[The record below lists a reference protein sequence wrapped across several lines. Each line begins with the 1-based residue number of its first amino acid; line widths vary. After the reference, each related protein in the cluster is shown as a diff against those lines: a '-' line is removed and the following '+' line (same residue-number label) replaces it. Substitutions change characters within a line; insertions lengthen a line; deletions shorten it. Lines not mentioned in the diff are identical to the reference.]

1 MDEIYSCLHYTSA
14 DFTSSTPP
22 PQPQPPSHHH
32 PLLLS
37 PLPPPSY
44 CSLISP
50 DDDFASFRDHY
61 THHRNQPMFG
71 SEPSSFFS
79 FSSSMSDAASAV
91 VTEINQD
98 GDFSSALKA
107 RIAVHPLYPRLVEA
121 YIDCQKVGAPPEIA
135 NLLDEIQRDNG
146 ISAATA
152 MTSCFGVDP
161 ELDEFMESYCDM
173 LSKYRSD
180 LAKPFDEATS
190 YLNNME
196 AQLSSLCNYNTSH
209 SHVSD
214 EAAGSSEEDVSGGES
229 ADVMEFL
236 PNGGEDQELKDKLLR
251 KYSGYISSLKHE
263 FSKKKK
269 KGKLPKDAKQ
279 TLLGWWS
286 DHYKWPYPTEADK
299 IALAEC
305 TGLDQK
311 QINNWFINQRKRHW
325 KPSEN
330 MQFMEMDGLCGPFY
344 TNN

>member
-1 MDEIYSCLHYTSA
+1 MGLNAHTAELHHFFLLVHWAAVCDRLWMHVMPVIY
-14 DFTSSTPP
+14 
-22 PQPQPPSHHH
+22 
-32 PLLLS
+32 
-37 PLPPPSY
+37 
-44 CSLISP
+44 
-50 DDDFASFRDHY
+50 
-61 THHRNQPMFG
+61 
-71 SEPSSFFS
+71 
-79 FSSSMSDAASAV
+79 
-91 VTEINQD
+91 
-98 GDFSSALKA
+98 
-107 RIAVHPLYPRLVEA
+107 
-121 YIDCQKVGAPPEIA
+121 
-135 NLLDEIQRDNG
+135 
-146 ISAATA
+146 
-152 MTSCFGVDP
+152 
-161 ELDEFMESYCDM
+161 
-173 LSKYRSD
+173 
-180 LAKPFDEATS
+180 
-190 YLNNME
+190 
-196 AQLSSLCNYNTSH
+196 
-209 SHVSD
+209 